1 MFEKKKITICYSLTS
16 CNSCGHI
23 SKREFSDDDY
33 VFKNDGKCSKCDGV
47 VMISKI
53 FGETIHN

>member
-23 SKREFSDDDY
+23 SKRKFSDGDY
-33 VFKNDGKCSKCDGV
+33 VFKNDGKCSKCSDI

-53 FGETIHN
+53 FGETIPN